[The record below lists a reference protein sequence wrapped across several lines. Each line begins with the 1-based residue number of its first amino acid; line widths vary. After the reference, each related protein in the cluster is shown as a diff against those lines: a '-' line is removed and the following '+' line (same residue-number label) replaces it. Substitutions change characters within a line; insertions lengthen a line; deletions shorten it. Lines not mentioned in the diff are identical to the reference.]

1 MKRRIILLQTVILSV
16 LTALAGNRIYVPNV
30 RTLTSVVNDDWMNRP
45 VMELGSGDV
54 LHIGFDELSH
64 TYHRFTYHV
73 EHCEW
78 DWTVSDGLFESDW
91 LEGFNDNPIEDYRNS
106 INTTVLYT
114 HYELSLPNDLC
125 RLKMSGNYRL
135 TVYDED
141 NDNERVLEVEFY
153 VVEPLMGVGLEVT
166 TNTDV
171 DHNRSH
177 QQLSM
182 SVSYNDVRMT
192 RLDEQLHTVVMQN
205 WQEPTA
211 RRDVQPNFVNQQ
223 GLEWTHNRQL
233 VFDAGNEH
241 HKFEVLDVSHPTMG
255 IDRIAWDGEH
265 FQVWPFAAQVRRNY
279 LTDVDADGAF
289 LIRNSDMREVDYT
302 CDYVWVNYQ
311 LQAPYEGELYVDGLW
326 ATDYEREHYLMHYE
340 GAQGCYYTQL
350 MQKQGYY
357 SYRYVTATNGIPH
370 SEGSFWQT
378 ENRYQALVYYKGLGE
393 RTWRLV
399 GYRGIEFRSF
409 SAI

>member
-1 MKRRIILLQTVILSV
+1 MKRRIILLQTVILGV

-233 VFDAGNEH
+233 VFDAGNEY

>member
-1 MKRRIILLQTVILSV
+1 MKRRIILLQTVILGV
-16 LTALAGNRIYVPNV
+16 LTALASNRIYVPNV

-78 DWTVSDGLFESDW
+78 DWTVSNGLFESDW

-141 NDNERVLEVEFY
+141 NDNERVLEIEFY

-233 VFDAGNEH
+233 VFDAGNEY

-265 FQVWPFAAQVRRNY
+265 FQVWPFTAQVRRNY